1 DYFQNVVNFDVSRK
15 LDLLAGGNIAA
26 GVEYRSE
33 NFKIVSG
40 EPASY
45 TGAGAQG
52 FPGYNPPFPV
62 DVDRHNWSFYGD
74 LEVSA
79 LEGLDLGAAVRH
91 ER

>member
-1 DYFQNVVNFDVSRK
+1 NTSLGTSGPTAFDAGGADYFQNVVNFDVSRK

-62 DVDRHNWSFYGD
+62 DV
-74 LEVSA
+74 
-79 LEGLDLGAAVRH
+79 
-91 ER
+91 